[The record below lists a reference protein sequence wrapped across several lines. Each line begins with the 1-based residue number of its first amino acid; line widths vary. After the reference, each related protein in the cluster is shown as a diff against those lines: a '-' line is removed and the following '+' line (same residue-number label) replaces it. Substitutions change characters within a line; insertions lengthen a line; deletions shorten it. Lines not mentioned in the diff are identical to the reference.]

1 VTGVKTPCTPVPG
14 LDVNTHSDGTPGFKP
29 PKKLLEQPGRHT
41 GSTVGR
47 DYIQVLDFTVAAVAL
62 SEMAADVAHHP
73 LLSLCEV
80 EDAGLQGLL
89 RMVFPS
95 KVPGHP
101 GVCPARLGVSVASL
115 LQVRNISHSG
125 LTKMNCLGLG
135 QRKDTSTIVA
145 HRSGICT
152 RARANGQ
159 RLSCAPRSSVYSLLH
174 RASSRRVL
182 DSTKLGR
189 DFGASSS
196 TECKSAWPTDHAFAS
211 PKLPD
216 RFPLCAGAHRLLAP
230 HWSLKKSLRCLSL
243 RGLRTS
249 SESTPYSRSM
259 SSLTFKS
266 TSWISNPLS

>member
-1 VTGVKTPCTPVPG
+1 MPADARKLKRGTPPEERPDSSKRLLKRVWWRSPSPSGQVVHQPTLGATDVFPYQPMWVQEAGAVTGVKTPCTPVPG

-159 RLSCAPRSSVYSLLH
+159 RLSCALTSSVVCTLSP
-174 RASSRRVL
+174 SRQLQARVR
-182 DSTKLGR
+182 SRT
-189 DFGASSS
+189 
-196 TECKSAWPTDHAFAS
+196 
-211 PKLPD
+211 
-216 RFPLCAGAHRLLAP
+216 LLA
-230 HWSLKKSLRCLSL
+230 
-243 RGLRTS
+243 T
-249 SESTPYSRSM
+249 STPMAYSIRC
-259 SSLTFKS
+259 
-266 TSWISNPLS
+266 